1 MGGGQPG
8 SPPGPPVP
16 SSPNG
21 YGGGFHLDGGRKVGD
36 GGGGGG
42 GGGMCSSIFVF

>member
-1 MGGGQPG
+1 MGGMNCGGMGGGQPG
-8 SPPGPPVP
+8 SPQGPLVP

-21 YGGGFHLDGGRKVGD
+21 YLGDPVGD
-36 GGGGGG
+36 